1 MIPEIVSELAP
12 VLQALVTGGV
22 GYMIA
27 QQRSNSKY
35 RDVELK
41 FLIEARAELQQNQEA
56 SFDAMQKLF
65 DEERT
70 RLKEEISTL
79 YQRTLT
85 LQTNLSDLNAK
96 YELERRSFQDQLSQL
111 HDIINEHLE
120 TNTVLKT
127 ENSHLLNQIGF
138 LENHIT
144 FLEKTISAGNYADK
158 IFSMKNAPKIIDEES
173 RNSKIYSSEEL

>member
-12 VLQALVTGGV
+12 VLQALVSGGI
-22 GYMIA
+22 GYMIS

-41 FLIEARAELQQNQEA
+41 FLKEAREELQENQEA
-56 SFDAMQKLF
+56 SFNAMQKLF
-65 DEERT
+65 NEERE
-70 RLKEEISTL
+70 RLKDEIETL
-79 YQRTLT
+79 YKRTLD
-85 LQTNLSDLNAK
+85 LQSKLSDLNAK

-111 HDIINEHLE
+111 HDTISEHLE
-120 TNTVLKT
+120 INTVLKA
-127 ENSHLLNQIGF
+127 ESSHQLAQISF

-158 IFSMKNAPKIIDEES
+158 IFKMENTPRIMGEEYN
-173 RNSKIYSSEEL
+173 NSESCSNEIL